1 MIMEYCNGG
10 ELFDYIVRKKRLDDE
25 QAAKFYF
32 EIVAGIEYLHK
43 SGICHRDIKP
53 ENVLLDYDNTPKI
66 LGFNLSN
73 MYERQE
79 QLKTACGS
87 PCYAAPEVRIF
98 FTLTNCLDDRR

>member
-1 MIMEYCNGG
+1 MIMEYCSGG
-10 ELFDYIVRKKRLDDE
+10 ELFDYIVRKKRVEEE

-53 ENVLLDYDNTPKI
+53 ENVHLDYDNTPKI
-66 LGFNLSN
+66 LSFNLSN
-73 MYERQE
+73 MYEKQE

-87 PCYAAPEVRIF
+87 PCYAAPEVRF
-98 FTLTNCLDDRR
+98 LDFDKLHR